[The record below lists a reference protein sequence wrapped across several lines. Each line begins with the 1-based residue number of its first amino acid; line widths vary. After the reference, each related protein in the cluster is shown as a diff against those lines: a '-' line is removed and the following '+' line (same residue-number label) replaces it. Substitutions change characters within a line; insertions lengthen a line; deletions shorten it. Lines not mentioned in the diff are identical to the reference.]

1 MLRSAALLGA
11 LVLSAGCSDEPPRQV
26 ERPPLDVAAH
36 VRVLRPA
43 DHPAGPVLA
52 VSFETRY
59 PLEPRPFPLD
69 CSDFPPDFRPELR
82 LTFLA
87 GQSPVGRPVSIPF
100 RPDC

>member
-1 MLRSAALLGA
+1 MLRTSA
-11 LVLSAGCSDEPPRQV
+11 LVPTLLLTLGCSNEPPRPV
-26 ERPPLDVAAH
+26 ERPLLDVAAH
-36 VRVLRPA
+36 VRLLRPA

-52 VSFETRY
+52 VCFETRY

-87 GQSPVGRPVSIPF
+87 GLSPVGRPISVPF